1 MSTESE
7 DTIMKCSC
15 RELTTT
21 NKNIFKQCFRDLW
34 LFDDLLEAEQKLID
48 TICVCKQ
55 FIQGQSVFMQGDPA
69 NTMFLI
75 KAGRIKLSKVLEDG
89 TEVTLDFR
97 KAGDILGENALSGEE
112 DYPVSA
118 WTMEDT
124 IICGFSRNGFEQLI
138 MQHPRI
144 GVRIIQ
150 NMSKRMESLTSR
162 LSNMTTGSLED
173 RLYRVLMIV
182 AREHSRQNPKGLAIQ
197 FPLTHEELSFLVGAH
212 RVSITKAM
220 KMLVGSGKIIKE
232 GRTLILPQGVL

>member
-1 MSTESE
+1 ME
-7 DTIMKCSC
+7 DTIMKCNFQ
-15 RELTTT
+15 ELATR
-21 NKNIFKQCFRDLW
+21 NKNVSKQCFRDLW
-34 LFDDLLEAEQKLID
+34 LFDELLEAEQKLID
-48 TICVCKQ
+48 TICECKQ
-55 FIQGQSVFMQGDPA
+55 FIPGQAVFMQGDPA
-69 NTMFLI
+69 NEMFLI
-75 KAGRIKLSKVLEDG
+75 KTGRIKLSKVLEDG

-97 KAGDILGENALSGEE
+97 KVGDILGENTLSGEE

-118 WTMEDT
+118 WTMENT
-124 IICGFSRNGFEQLI
+124 LICGFSRDCFEQLI

-173 RLYRVLMIV
+173 RLYRVLVLV
-182 AREHSRQNPKGLAIQ
+182 AREHSQQNPKGLAIQ

-220 KMLVGSGKIIKE
+220 KTLVGSGKIIKE
-232 GRTLILPQGVL
+232 GRTLILPQGVF